1 MKKLSFFKGLTTNI
15 IILGFVSM
23 LTDLG
28 SQMIFPLIPL
38 FVTGILAAPAY
49 IVGLIEG
56 SAEAATSLLKV
67 FSGYLSDKTHK
78 RKPFIFLGYSISS
91 LVKPFFALAN
101 TWPLVLFIRII
112 ERTGKGMREAPR
124 DAIVAESCAKEVRGK
139 AFGFQRAMD
148 GTGSVIGAILAL
160 ILLPILG
167 YKKMFVATIIPGI
180 IAVITIL
187 LVKEKKQEKA
197 AIKEQKKLNFKT
209 SFKNLPKKLKYFI
222 LISAIFTLGNYGY
235 AFLLLKAKDLGLTD
249 VKAIMLY
256 TIFYLTFAIW
266 NIPIGTLSDKIGR
279 KPILMGGYAIF
290 AATSLGL
297 MITSGITGLV
307 ICAIGYGIFFS
318 MLDAGQ
324 RAFTVDLAKPELK
337 ATALGSFHTAV
348 GLMELPAGFIAGI
361 LWETFSPAATFGWGF
376 ALSII
381 AIILFS
387 LVHTRKGKTK

>member
-1 MKKLSFFKGLTTNI
+1 
-15 IILGFVSM
+15 
-23 LTDLG
+23 
-28 SQMIFPLIPL
+28 MIFPLIPL
-38 FVTGILAAPAY
+38 FVTGTLAAPAY

-56 SAEAATSLLKV
+56 SAEAMTSLLKV
-67 FSGYLSDKTHK
+67 FSGYISDKTHK
-78 RKPFIFLGYSISS
+78 RKPLILLGYSISS

-101 TWPLVLFIRII
+101 TWPLVLFIRIT

-124 DAIVAESCAKEVRGK
+124 DAMVAESCAENVRGK

-148 GTGSVIGAILAL
+148 GVGSVIGAILAL
-160 ILLPILG
+160 MLLPILG
-167 YKKMFVATIIPGI
+167 YEKMFIATIIPGI

-197 AIKEQKKLNFKT
+197 AIKEQEKLSFKK

-249 VKAIMLY
+249 IKAIMLY

-266 NIPIGTLSDKIGR
+266 NMPIGSLSDKIGR
-279 KPILMGGYAIF
+279 KPILIGGYAIF

-307 ICAIGYGIFFS
+307 ICAVGYGMFFS
-318 MLDAGQ
+318 MLDASQ
-324 RAFTVDLAKPELK
+324 RAFTVDLAEPELK

-381 AIILFS
+381 AITMFS
-387 LVHTRKGKTK
+387 LIHVKGKA